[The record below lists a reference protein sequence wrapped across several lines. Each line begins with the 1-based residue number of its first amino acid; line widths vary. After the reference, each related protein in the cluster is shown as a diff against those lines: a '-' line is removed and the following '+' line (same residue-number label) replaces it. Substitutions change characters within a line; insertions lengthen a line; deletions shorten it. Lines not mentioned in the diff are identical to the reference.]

1 MILKVQGEYRGFTSK
16 KSDNGNVYTFVNIE
30 DEYGEGCKISCDKNV
45 NLDELQKGDKL
56 TFLLEYNTIYK
67 SLKFVGYEV

>member
-30 DEYGEGCKISCDKNV
+30 DENGEGCKFSCDKKV
-45 NLDELQKGDKL
+45 ELDALTKGDKL

-67 SLKFVGYEV
+67 SLKLIGYEV